1 VKSPRRKAKPAATKT
16 GTAEPR
22 AGRKSGMVKVAA
34 AAGLPFRERL
44 AAFMFGE
51 AAHLAKQCDAIKAI
65 LVFARDG
72 LPDTPW
78 GHSWKVKLQAKRD
91 FLGEWLAH
99 ATAADL
105 RILARWKARPDLF
118 QPVDPV
124 AFRLAQMAFTEGAR
138 QVSNA
143 EGEPFIRDK
152 AQGAWVKVAGKV
164 EADRVWFEEPSSFL
178 TRTPPKQQAA
188 WVEKMENRTANRPP
202 QPTPKT
208 KAERLEAERLEAED
222 KERLRDRIRKTA
234 EKLGAKRR
242 PPGRPPEN
250 GTLLP

>member
-1 VKSPRRKAKPAATKT
+1 
-16 GTAEPR
+16 
-22 AGRKSGMVKVAA
+22 MVKVAA

-51 AAHLAKQCDAIKAI
+51 AAHLARQCDAIKAI
-65 LVFARDG
+65 LAAAKHG

-78 GHSWKVKLQAKRD
+78 GHSQKVKLQAARD

-99 ATAADL
+99 ATPADL
-105 RILARWKARPDLF
+105 RILAVWKDRPDPS

-124 AFRLAQMAFTEGAR
+124 AFRLAQMAFAEGAR
-138 QVSNA
+138 RVSNA
-143 EGEPFIRDK
+143 EGEPFIWDK

-164 EADRVWFEEPSSFL
+164 EGDRVWFEEPSSFL

-208 KAERLEAERLEAED
+208 KAERLEAERLEAEAQ
-222 KERLRDRIRKTA
+222 ERLRDRIRHTA
-234 EKLGAKRR
+234 KKLGAKPR

-250 GTLLP
+250 GTFSP